1 MPLFRLLATNL
12 AVGAAAAVLLLGG
25 LLALNPRGLRDLMLA
40 DRSPAIAIGL
50 LLFGLLVTFGSAAM
64 GAAIMALGGRAEP
77 DGSGGGGGGGGRRLR
92 VRPPRR
98 ASQGHSSYGEEP
110 CAARRLEPCILRDG
124 CFAASAG

>member
-64 GAAIMALGGRAEP
+64 GAAIMALGGR
-77 DGSGGGGGGGGRRLR
+77 GGGDATPRDGMRGGRVRAEAAGAPAPAR
-92 VRPPRR
+92 V
-98 ASQGHSSYGEEP
+98 
-110 CAARRLEPCILRDG
+110 
-124 CFAASAG
+124 AGSFLLW